1 MAYAI
6 YLKSTVK
13 MIRKLVLGTFLILT
27 QQSWGQNGTTSPYS
41 LAGLGELTF
50 RGTQVNRF
58 MGGLDVYTDSIH
70 ANLSNPASYGE
81 LKLTTYS
88 LGIHYKSN
96 LMDDGSF
103 NQNGQ
108 TATLDYIAV
117 GIPAG
122 KFGFGFGIIPLT
134 SVGYRVNT
142 INENVNPSVIDQFQ
156 GEGGINQA
164 FFSLGFPLFKV
175 IQIGATL
182 NYNFGNLEY
191 NTEQFREDVDI
202 ATLLTQNSAVSGWSF
217 LLAAN
222 ANIPIGKNHEFR
234 AMYAYQPKAH
244 FDSSNEEIIFARSI
258 SNNSITDFEEI
269 QLSEKGLLS
278 TAMKLPLSQ
287 KLGFGFGKIKK
298 WFVGVQ
304 RNVSPFSSFEN
315 VFLKRENI
323 TYSDAN
329 QFTVGGFFIPNYA
342 SLTNYF
348 SRTVYRFGFRSEQLG
363 VVINNIP
370 LTETGISFGV
380 GLPMAGYSNA
390 NIGIE
395 MGRRG
400 EKNNGLIRETFFA
413 FRVGLS
419 LNALWFVKPKYN

>member
-1 MAYAI
+1 
-6 YLKSTVK
+6 
-13 MIRKLVLGTFLILT
+13 MIRKVVLGTFLIFTL
-27 QQSWGQNGTTSPYS
+27 QGWGQIGTTSPYS

-50 RGTQVNRF
+50 RGTQINRF

-96 LMDDGSF
+96 LMDDESF

-108 TATLDYIAV
+108 TATLDYLAV
-117 GIPAG
+117 GIPTG

-142 INENVNPSVIDQFQ
+142 INENVSPSIIDQFQ
-156 GEGGINQA
+156 GRGGINQA
-164 FFSLGFPLFKV
+164 FFSLGFPLLKV
-175 IQIGATL
+175 LRIGATF

-191 NTEQFREDVDI
+191 NTEQFRQGVDI
-202 ATLLTQNSAVSGWSF
+202 ATLLTQKSVVTGWSY

-222 ANIPIGKNHEFR
+222 VNIPLGKQHEFK
-234 AMYAYQPKAH
+234 AMYTHQPKAH

-269 QLSEKGLLS
+269 NLSDKGLLV
-278 TAMKLPLSQ
+278 TTMKQPLSQ
-287 KLGFGFGKIKK
+287 KFGFGFGKTKK
-298 WFVGVQ
+298 WFVGFQ
-304 RNVSPFSSFEN
+304 RNSSPFSTFEN
-315 VFLKRENI
+315 KFLQRENI
-323 TYSDAN
+323 TYDDAS
-329 QFTVGGFFIPNYA
+329 QLTVGGFFIPNYA

-348 SRTVYRFGFRSEQLG
+348 SRAVYRFGFRSEQMG

-413 FRVGLS
+413 LRVGLS
-419 LNALWFVKPKYN
+419 LNALWFIKPKYN